1 MDRINFSVWSAEIAV
16 LLKDCKK
23 GKRIFGIEE
32 ENFVQEQKLK
42 KILYLHS
49 TENKYAKWK
58 KIFYPDNWWNCVGL
72 YGDGIIGQRQ

>member
-1 MDRINFSVWSAEIAV
+1 MDRIYFILWSAEIAV

-49 TENKYAKWK
+49 TENKYVKWRK
-58 KIFYPDNWWNCVGL
+58 KYSIR
-72 YGDGIIGQRQ
+72 IIDEIVSAYMGTE